1 VITSLAVLGF
11 DPDSG
16 EMIWESVHP
25 GVTVEDVRAQ
35 TGWDLRVAGPVATTP
50 EPTSDE
56 LAVLRRFDPQGTWT
70 G

>member
-1 VITSLAVLGF
+1 
-11 DPDSG
+11 
-16 EMIWESVHP
+16 MILESVHP

-35 TGWDLRVAGPVATTP
+35 TGWDLRVAGRVATTP